1 MSVQGNGRGRAL
13 PAESERLQKNEDT
26 VEAKVYHKMVE
37 HYDVQVRQWPLS
49 NEFSEFSM
57 SGAMALCQCHGCF
70 ILATKG

>member
-49 NEFSEFSM
+49 NEFSEF
-57 SGAMALCQCHGCF
+57 QCLEPWHCVSVK
-70 ILATKG
+70 AA